1 MKVVITPA
9 IREEARYFCD
19 KHQTTECF
27 TEMSMQSWYG
37 SSYDTERIT
46 WQMCDE
52 CVKEVRAFLDEKFGK
67 VDIELVL

>member
-1 MKVVITPA
+1 MKVITTPSV
-9 IREEARYFCD
+9 REEAKYFCD
-19 KHQTTECF
+19 KHKTIECF
-27 TEMSMQSWYG
+27 TEMRMQSGYG

-52 CVKEVRAFLDEKFGK
+52 CVKEVRQFLTERFGQ